1 MKKKQQWWHTYAL
14 VAGLFALVTLLGFM
28 VLNTF
33 IWPDYTSRE
42 EAAETQKVALQEKI
56 EDARRADTL
65 IQQLTDQITLLI
77 GGNGAEKGK
86 LDKAIDMPDMLNQ
99 MEYASSQSGL
109 RIKSYNIGGTGAYFK
124 RPSVAT
130 VVTSEGAVNIYN
142 VSLEIA
148 LESSYDALQE
158 FVRLF
163 EETGYYVTVDT
174 VTIDRIDN
182 NINKKFEGTLK
193 LVVYSTTSGGV
204 TESIGTTPVNDNTD
218 VVIDNVVTD
227 NVVED
232 NVTEVSTIEAEKE
245 NNITEEVDTVIT
257 NETNAEENKAVDE
270 NTVSTDNA
278 SGNILNG

>member
-204 TESIGTTPVNDNTD
+204 TESIGTTPVNANTD
-218 VVIDNVVTD
+218 VVID

-257 NETNAEENKAVDE
+257 NETNAEESKTVDE